1 VLERGLPWQTEYS
14 WWGWLTLHGA
24 SVPLLLEYRR
34 PLYLAGV
41 ALLVSGAAVHLR
53 RLPREEIPLEG
64 AAVATVLGLLLSPL
78 TWQHHFLFFMLP
90 AYAWIARAW
99 ADDRRLRAAALS
111 FLTLLVLLR
120 MPGAWLGVRPAATLV
135 AFALVTL
142 GSRGTHGV
150 VGPAAER

>member
-1 VLERGLPWQTEYS
+1 MTIRDGR
-14 WWGWLTLHGA
+14 
-24 SVPLLLEYRR
+24 VPLLLTYRR

-41 ALLVSGAAVHLR
+41 ALLVAVAAVHLR

-120 MPGAWLGVRPAATLV
+120 MPGAWLGVRPVATLA

-142 GSRGTHGV
+142 EPHGKRRAATISSGS
-150 VGPAAER
+150 